1 MSVNERLADIPSWKD
16 IYSLGE
22 NIKLEVFL
30 FWNSDSSFTCK
41 HTGSTN
47 AGLADRLENLQI
59 ISTSLLI
66 FSLALHFIFL
76 FCFGS
81 ESEPLLGRAAR
92 HSGSYQRQARG
103 SDPGGT
109 GPTPCSGLRNPVDAH
124 FAASERRDKSTGGPT
139 GLPQHHRRQ
148 RGDQLSGT
156 NQTRSFEGGK
166 QEVQTEHPKEETG
179 KRNLS
184 GIVPRQ
190 GLHEKTRSQAGGLQA
205 RRRGAGSGS
214 PWKQGRG
221 AGYSSPWKRRRG
233 GVPMVT
239 GLGFLLENA
248 SGGSLSPVPPG
259 KSPAQAASSF
269 AFYLRGSR
277 QRRRRQQL
285 LPSPAAP

>member
-1 MSVNERLADIPSWKD
+1 MKD
-16 IYSLGE
+16 LQIHPLGRIYSLGE

-30 FWNSDSSFTCK
+30 FWNTDSSFTCK

-47 AGLADRLENLQI
+47 AGLADRIENLQI
-59 ISTSLLI
+59 ISTSLLV

-156 NQTRSFEGGK
+156 NKTRSFEGGK
-166 QEVQTEHPKEETG
+166 REVQTEHP
-179 KRNLS
+179 
-184 GIVPRQ
+184 
-190 GLHEKTRSQAGGLQA
+190 
-205 RRRGAGSGS
+205 
-214 PWKQGRG
+214 
-221 AGYSSPWKRRRG
+221 
-233 GVPMVT
+233 
-239 GLGFLLENA
+239 
-248 SGGSLSPVPPG
+248 
-259 KSPAQAASSF
+259 
-269 AFYLRGSR
+269 
-277 QRRRRQQL
+277 
-285 LPSPAAP
+285 